1 MQWRLRVPI
10 LCTSNLKLYIWLTNL
25 IRATRKAAINNHM
38 RKCFGL
44 TTCWHF
50 CWLNLYM
57 LFTAIKAPF
66 KRICI
71 HTTKMN
77 LKMILTKIATK
88 WNFLNWGAMDC
99 YQPCSNGETIWP
111 RKAFLQIIPPTLK
124 ITLAR
129 LAPLPVVL
137 SPNMDVWPREQ
148 KSLEIFIW
156 ICVCFPKKGINF
168 HSAAPDFVSPQDQI
182 FCYVKKQASL

>member
-50 CWLNLYM
+50 CWLNLYA
-57 LFTAIKAPF
+57 LHCYKSSVQE
-66 KRICI
+66 
-71 HTTKMN
+71 N
-77 LKMILTKIATK
+77 LYTYYKDELKNDSNK
-88 WNFLNWGAMDC
+88 NC
-99 YQPCSNGETIWP
+99 YQMKLFKLRSNGLLSASNGETIWP
-111 RKAFLQIIPPTLK
+111 RKAFLQIIPPTWW

-129 LAPLPVVL
+129 LTPLPVVL
-137 SPNMDVWPREQ
+137 SPNMDVWDREQ
-148 KSLEIFIW
+148 KSLEIFIR
-156 ICVCFPKKGINF
+156 IYDCFSKKGINF
-168 HSAAPDFVSPQDQI
+168 HSAAPEFVSPQDQI